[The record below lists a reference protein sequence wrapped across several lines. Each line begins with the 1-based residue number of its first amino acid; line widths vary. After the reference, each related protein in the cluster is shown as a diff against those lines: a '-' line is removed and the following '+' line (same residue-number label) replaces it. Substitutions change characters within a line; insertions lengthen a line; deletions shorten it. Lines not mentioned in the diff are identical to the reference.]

1 MATKIE
7 EMKDVFISSDK
18 KYILYMLDYIKNDLG
33 IPEADYFTYC
43 GKYVICVPKDKYESV
58 LLNGRKFACKEENF
72 NIFWINHY
80 NERRTEIGA
89 CDIGYGRLPKTLIP
103 GEEKK
108 QYGDRFFWGCF
119 DDRTPRTILEYL
131 DSMKDYLKVDKIIRE
146 YNRVDDA
153 LTISPLSPDYEEKS
167 KLFREF
173 VEKYGYGPFK
183 DIHSLTFTGEYVKQ
197 PILVKKNK

>member
-33 IPEADYFTYC
+33 ISEADYFCYA
-43 GKYVICVPKDKYESV
+43 GKFVICVPKEMYENV

-72 NIFWINHY
+72 NIGWINHY

-89 CDIGYGRLPKTLIP
+89 CDVGYGRLPKILIP

-108 QYGDRFFWGCF
+108 QYGDRFFWGCI
-119 DDRTPRTILEYL
+119 DERTPRTILEYF
-131 DSMKDYLKVDKIIRE
+131 DSMKDYLKVDKILRE

-153 LTISPLSPDYEEKS
+153 LTISPFSPDYDEMS
-167 KLFREF
+167 KLFKEF

-183 DIHSLTFTGEYVKQ
+183 TIYPCG
-197 PILVKKNK
+197 